1 MAQVLCGNKV
11 RVPSATRRQ
20 HKPDSKARRQSK
32 LCKQA
37 TQPPNLCFTSE
48 SEDGSTLMSIAVW
61 TCSLAFHSTTDAVQ
75 QPQRCCDDQAATE
88 RTGHDLINSAT
99 GQPAAAPQAGLLQ
112 PVSQSARPA
121 SCAPQLLACI
131 TRSPNSDGPN
141 GDGIAVLAQG
151 RLSLAY

>member
-1 MAQVLCGNKV
+1 
-11 RVPSATRRQ
+11 
-20 HKPDSKARRQSK
+20 
-32 LCKQA
+32 
-37 TQPPNLCFTSE
+37 
-48 SEDGSTLMSIAVW
+48 MSIAVG
-61 TCSLAFHSTTDAVQ
+61 TGRLAFQSTPDAEQ

-88 RTGHDLINSAT
+88 RTGHVAA

-121 SCAPQLLACI
+121 SCAPQPLACI

>member
-1 MAQVLCGNKV
+1 MLCGN
-11 RVPSATRRQ
+11 RLECRARQ
-20 HKPDSKARRQSK
+20 EGSTNQTAKPGAKASCASKQRSHQI
-32 LCKQA
+32 
-37 TQPPNLCFTSE
+37 LCFTSE

-99 GQPAAAPQAGLLQ
+99 GQPATAPQAGLLQ